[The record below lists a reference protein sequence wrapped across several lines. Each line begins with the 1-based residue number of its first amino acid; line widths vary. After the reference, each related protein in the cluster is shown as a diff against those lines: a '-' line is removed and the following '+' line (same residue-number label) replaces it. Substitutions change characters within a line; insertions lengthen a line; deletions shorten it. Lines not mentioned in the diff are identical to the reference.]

1 VLPTAAAAALVV
13 TATGATMAESA
24 VPVAAPLTLDLSG
37 QQSETART
45 EQAADEATV
54 IDLAVRR
61 QDSSM
66 QTAALQGRVEAQ
78 QRAARDAKRKAA
90 AKAKAEREGK
100 KWVKAIRSGRQTSDF
115 GPRWGRN
122 HDGLDVAAPTGTPLY
137 AMSKGTVVKAGYS
150 GIAGNKLE
158 IRYWD
163 GTASTYHH
171 MSRID
176 VKAGQSV
183 LPGDVV
189 GAVGNTGRSFGA
201 HLHIEIHP
209 TAGDNPIDPY
219 PWLKKKGILIG

>member
-1 VLPTAAAAALVV
+1 MLPTAAAAALVV

-37 QQSETART
+37 AQSETART

-66 QTAALQGRVEAQ
+66 QTAALQGRVEAKV
-78 QRAARDAKRKAA
+78 RAARDAKRKAA
-90 AKAKAEREGK
+90 EKAEAERNGK
-100 KWVKAIRSGRQTSDF
+100 TWVKAIRTGRHTSDF

-122 HDGLDVAAPTGTPLY
+122 HNGIDVAAPTGTPLY
-137 AMSKGTVVKAGYS
+137 AMSKGVVVHAAYS
-150 GIAGNKLE
+150 SVAGNKVE
-158 IRYWD
+158 IKYWD
-163 GTASTYHH
+163 GTSSTYHH
-171 MSRID
+171 MSRMD
-176 VKAGQSV
+176 VKAGQNV

-201 HLHIEIHP
+201 HLHLEIHP
-209 TAGDNPIDPY
+209 GGGDAIDPY
-219 PWLKKKGILIG
+219 PWLKKKGILVG

>member
-1 VLPTAAAAALVV
+1 MLPTAAAAALVV

-61 QDSSM
+61 QDSSL
-66 QTAALQGRVEAQ
+66 QTAALQGRVEAT

-90 AKAKAEREGK
+90 AKAKAERDGK

-115 GPRWGRN
+115 GPRWGKN
-122 HDGLDVAAPTGTPLY
+122 HDGLDVAAPIGTPLY
-137 AMSKGTVVKAGYS
+137 AMSKGTVIQAGYLS
-150 GIAGNKLE
+150 VAGNKVE

-163 GTASTYHH
+163 GTSSTYHH

-176 VKAGQSV
+176 VRKGQTV

-189 GAVGNTGRSFGA
+189 GAVGNTGHSFGS

-209 TAGDNPIDPY
+209 TGDHPIDPY